1 MNKRVGRRELILL
14 ALTLLGAV
22 TLLLMLVSTCRLLV
36 ARNFRPVRRDVSCT
50 SIAPWAE
57 TIRTRLVSEWCGPAA
72 GRYHFSNNNNN
83 LGS

>member
-57 TIRTRLVSEWCGPAA
+57 TIRTRLVM
-72 GRYHFSNNNNN
+72 
-83 LGS
+83 